1 MIIKIIIMII
11 ICIVY
16 LCREHFLKS
25 PDSIFAVREAA
36 PKRKMVKTK
45 KIVSTGKNQKPPL
58 KEKRQKPKIV

>member
-45 KIVSTGKNQKPPL
+45 KLSQQVKTKSRP
-58 KEKRQKPKIV
+58 